1 MGEEKKGFPTRN
13 PPEAPPQL
21 TLLAQCIRL
30 HMVHM
35 VKHVWFCVCHLSDIV
50 NRTRMWA
57 LQASLFTLVRSAG
70 RPLQLRPGG

>member
-1 MGEEKKGFPTRN
+1 MHSASPPAPN
-13 PPEAPPQL
+13 PPEAPPQP

-50 NRTRMWA
+50 NRTRMLA
-57 LQASLFTLVRSAG
+57 LQASLFTIVSG
-70 RPLQLRPGG
+70 SRPLELRPGG